1 MLRVEI
7 DIPRPRETALL
18 LLGVSGLV
26 AWFAWGSSGTA
37 GAVRAEV
44 TPTESVE
51 SMAQGQRGGPDQTAR
66 IFALRDAEDQA
77 RRIRAE
83 QAVLE
88 RREEILRYE
97 LHVLSAESASYTGRT
112 SARMEQELAEAE
124 QHLKN
129 LLQDSSAAEERLH
142 ATLKQMWEAEG
153 MYPHLAS
160 GVVGAIQ
167 AMWPV
172 EPELGISAT
181 FLDAAYEK
189 RFGLPHHAIDIPV
202 AQGSDIRA
210 AADGTVDRVIDNGLG
225 YSYVIVTHEG
235 FATLYGHVSAFYV
248 EEGQAVRRGEVIAAS
263 GGMPGT
269 RGAGALTTGPHLH
282 FELIKDGKPV
292 DPLTALP
299 ARPGVAVPDGQ

>member
-18 LLGVSGLV
+18 LLGVIGLV
-26 AWFAWGSSGTA
+26 VWFNWGSG
-37 GAVRAEV
+37 V
-44 TPTESVE
+44 TPHTARASVVLSE
-51 SMAQGQRGGPDQTAR
+51 QTAQEPSGGQDQTAR
-66 IFALRDAEDQA
+66 AFAIRDAELHA

-97 LHVLSAESASYTGRT
+97 LNVLSVESASYTGRT
-112 SARMEQELAEAE
+112 SARMEQELTEAE

-129 LLQDSSAAEERLH
+129 LLQDSSAAEDRLH

-160 GVVGAIQ
+160 GVVGAIR
-167 AMWPV
+167 AIWPV
-172 EPELGISAT
+172 EPELGISAY

-189 RFGLPHHAIDIPV
+189 RFGLPHHAIDIPA
-202 AQGSDIRA
+202 AQGSDVRA
-210 AADGTVDRVIDNGLG
+210 AVDGTVDRVIDNGLG
-225 YSYVIVTHEG
+225 YSYIIVNHDG
-235 FATLYGHVSAFYV
+235 FATLYGHVSASYV
-248 EEGQAVRRGEVIAAS
+248 EEGQTVRRGEVIAAS

-282 FELIKDGKPV
+282 FEVIKDGEPV

-299 ARPGVAVPDGQ
+299 SRPGVADPNAQ